1 MIFLE
6 EEFRAFCPT
15 GEGGGIKNDC
25 SAKDGGG
32 GPSPKTDN
40 SWKREQGRVQVSGKD
55 LKKSPP
61 AKSLAGVKSVTIMD
75 GELVSKSLREVGVT
89 LDQAAKACAALDPE
103 SDVVIAHG
111 GMREI
116 IEYMGSDNPERFIED
131 TVTFTSTM
139 PVAGIEGAAKTAASL
154 TRFEDGELV
163 MSYTMLMIS
172 DEAKEKASVAVARH
186 MMKGTI
192 ASITQAEK
200 IGVTSVEMLAAGDN
214 RDSSDF
220 KGYRIWPRLG
230 FNGVIPRQRITPTW
244 SLARGFFNSY
254 GSGIPDKILSPRA
267 RKEKAAGALT
277 IQSLYET
284 KEGQEWWEK
293 NGGEMEMS
301 LNVGDAKDPGWKRF
315 TSLRDRFSK
324 RGLDL
329 ADAFFDVEARALLDD
344 DWVEYRN
351 GGCEKVEGGRFAPGN
366 DCASDGSGGS
376 SSKTDDSWKESND
389 SVSLSGNDLK
399 EKPPFA
405 GAEKAG
411 RVEIANPKALLEGM
425 AQAGIKS
432 LDDLAAMGGATVRG
446 SEVVFSGAGHP
457 EMGAYLSVENK
468 IPVSRSG
475 DGSEGYFQVGVSV
488 YKEGREHVLGLNEMF
503 PTQEVKAS
511 RERVA
516 KATSLMQ
523 QAVIESIMAAD
534 NSGIARVKMS
544 AAGGPEYDLKGY
556 RLWPQFGFD
565 APLEPSHKHALA
577 KAPPDVIEKVMR
589 VARPDLFATRIKPSA
604 GALAAA
610 LPQSNINV
618 QHLVSFH
625 EGDLWW
631 DNNGSTLGMVLD
643 LSDKKSLGYAKFQK
657 RVSQL
662 KKLRERNQERS
673 FFQWLDEEAEFRAGA
688 DCGRVEGGRFG
699 SGNDCASEDGADSLP
714 ADDDGGLEMDS
725 EAVSASPPFKGAEV
739 LDSFS
744 VNDVHSLKGL
754 LGDLGKVK
762 TVENVVAIS
771 GGARQGGSIS
781 VDSYGESIIVNSSI
795 PVSPD
800 GSDQLG
806 SIKNMVSLM
815 KDDDGNLVVAY
826 DSMSLDSKAMSSI
839 DGESEGDSADRRRI
853 VSLVLERM
861 TESMSVAEKSGA
873 VRADTIAAGNSG
885 SALQGYRLWP
895 QFGFDGLLDR
905 ADVDAI
911 KADVKLTPEQRR
923 RANSGSM
930 TVQQLIATPEGD
942 RWWNENGTT
951 IELSFD
957 FTNKESVGYKRF
969 ERMKKML
976 ERLKERNK
984 NRSEFV
990 DGVEQRDAGCE
1001 KTEGGRFAKGN
1012 DCAKGDGSGSEGN
1025 RTPQRDP
1032 ARAVTADVVSSPPT
1046 VRSPDGKT
1054 IVSTS
1059 VGSREDGTIYK
1070 FGGVEYV
1077 STVSAGE
1084 ALVAKQAEE
1093 RRGKINTATKKLSAE
1108 DRKYIVDSISEQA
1121 EAAMS
1126 RGIKPAFYSREEAR
1140 RQIEAHS
1147 QIIPEILGGRTR
1159 DGTEVSPENAE
1170 HLFRALQSL
1179 TSPNAMPFGN
1189 MQRTDSLLQ
1198 KFFYG
1203 DGRLT
1208 TSTMFGV
1215 TGNSIKKSLQ
1225 RYQAIVDTLGR
1236 RTDGSIDTAE
1246 GLRRTREMFDGK
1258 VMRAGD
1264 FEDFFREIIGEDD
1277 DNTWKP
1283 GSYLV
1288 DEEIPLFCT
1297 FGPKVGTFYANNNGE
1312 LDHLTADIWW
1322 TRTWGRVTGELVIP
1336 PNPSSGKKHA
1346 ASLAKEI
1353 VKASPEQLHGHDLQQ
1368 LLAGLKETAKT
1379 GATADTVRA
1388 WAGDRFRHYAAGDY
1402 SEKKGLGGRLN
1413 KLAKNIV
1420 ENDVSLMGDPGA
1432 GSRRANMISVARE
1445 AAKRVGQPVAYMQD
1459 ILWQDE
1465 QDAYAAL
1472 GAKTATGVGTLSLYS
1487 DQIERLAKNPEDRLP
1502 RAKQDPK
1509 DRRSVDA
1516 ASERHGFD
1524 DYDRGGREQM
1534 LYEAAIS
1541 KVSDEDFA
1549 RLVIALAEK
1558 ASRSKKE
1565 SRAFCPTGE
1574 GGGVDNSCGSDEG
1587 SSSPESSS
1595 SRSPE
1600 SMPRSFP
1607 RGSEKL
1613 RDAIDS
1619 VSPNPKAVW
1628 DRSRGRAD
1636 TPPEK
1641 VITAAADEQG
1651 SSGASLT
1658 PEAEASY
1665 KDLIDEIGRQYEAL
1679 TAAGLKAKAWRGEG
1693 EPYGDPPGS
1702 TKPNSDK
1709 MREEVAKTGEF
1720 SFFMTE
1726 KGFGTG
1732 SATPDHPMLRE
1743 TKYKTADGEPMI
1755 ANDLFRVVHDMV
1767 AHVRGGYSFSTN
1779 GEYNGMLT
1787 HASTLPE
1794 SAWPALFAETFGQN
1808 AVYEKTGNYAP
1819 QNAYASKVGP
1829 EIIKAELA
1837 KRNRKV
1843 RRAIDAEY
1851 ESDDPLGYQHL
1862 KVRPWLM
1869 KGVTESRA
1877 YCPTGDGGGI
1887 DNSCSAS
1894 DKGKEPI
1901 PAGDKSLK
1909 SYEPFTPNEST
1920 RNSDFAI
1927 LPSDEEAAAALKEP
1941 QREKYGAHR
1950 TLPAG
1955 YPLDLRIDIPA
1966 FENHGAYVVTAHE
1979 HVNGAGV
1986 GAPVGYDSIIRL
1998 KGDVDFRVGETAAT
2012 KIARGKTSKN
2022 THSTVK
2028 GKFDPSR
2035 DIPEDIDDWTP
2046 VGYNPKTATYYYDKR
2061 NGKEIVGGVDS
2072 ISVGNS
2078 VFVRIPKYGNGRD
2091 PSAPPRNAKAD
2102 YRSAD
2107 CGRDESGKFGSGN
2120 DCAADE
2126 GGGQPKEAAFKS
2138 SFVNT
2143 KKYIPGEEELKQRQS
2158 FAGISDEY
2166 ARSAGLLSSP
2176 PDKSFADAADSQLIQ
2191 SEEVMSALKTYTS
2204 NWMPQ
2209 GVPKVL
2215 SERVSRATLP
2225 KGTPAVF
2232 RGMRLKHKE
2241 LDRIISQGA
2250 VSHSAV
2256 NSWSFSP
2263 SVAGL
2268 FATPMNPWSKDY
2280 ATVVLVND
2288 SPRRGLVNP
2297 NGAEEF
2303 ELIAPAGEQKIAK
2316 VVRASGPEGSV
2327 VFLHLRRDGAAA
2339 KRSDTGPNAL
2349 VVSNSEWS
2357 RFLSVPQERAA
2368 SRRSADCGRDE
2379 SGKFGSGND
2388 CASDGSGGGTA
2399 TAAPS
2404 GDRWSSNE
2412 TLSWPETS
2420 RDTSPPPVGDGRYGS
2435 INVSA
2440 PKAVK
2445 ASLDAAGID
2454 PKLAPMVAGGSE
2466 ESDVFVRP
2474 APDFSMEFPD
2484 SKVTPVM
2491 FAFERDFAGVES
2503 GLHGSSVIG
2512 VTASGETVVYHST
2525 VNVADSIKSDDSKR
2539 HAAAREFYRAMTS
2552 SVEAA
2557 RKAGVSRIVLN
2568 AAGNSSAT
2576 KGSVTSTPWR
2586 GYTIWPRM
2594 GFDAPL
2600 PASIKA
2606 KLPPDLSHAK
2616 SLLDL
2621 HATPEGTRWWRDN
2634 GEDLDVSFD
2643 LKDRSSPQAKIMDRF
2658 IKKFGESR
2666 REMPLGSGDEWMS
2679 PEDLVRLDEM
2689 WQEIWEDG
2697 ELDDYE
2703 WVESRS
2709 ADCGR
2714 DEGGRFD
2721 QGNQCQ
2727 RGAGKVAALAKSG
2740 ASHEELTAAIAEAI
2754 GTKRGW
2760 FTGPEAGES
2769 SPSEVCEALGLN
2781 VANDWIVNKYHAES
2795 TQYTREAIAK
2805 TIAEV
2810 YAAVQAVPSLKDVE
2824 FHIQTAQSIAKH
2836 TGTSQFRWE
2845 GVQGAYLPVDNEI
2858 HILAGTTDSQITP
2871 EFLHKSGYSS
2881 TPSPA
2886 HTLVHEDVHR
2896 EHYENAAAKTG
2907 SPRPPKHATE
2917 EQVYRWATGLKMDI
2931 MRNLEVAAMRDPA
2944 WIYRCE
2950 SKVEKLGFYATTD
2963 PLEFVAEYA
2972 TAVKLG
2978 YAKNDP
2984 DLDKMCKAMLAP
2996 VPRKAKA

>member
-25 SAKDGGG
+25 SANEG
-32 GPSPKTDN
+32 GPRVDN
-40 SWKREQGRVQVSGKD
+40 SWKREQEKVLVSGRD

-116 IEYMGSDNPERFIED
+116 IEYMGSEDPDRYIED
-131 TVTFTSTM
+131 TVTFVSTM

-154 TRFEDGELV
+154 TRFEGGELV

-172 DEAKEKASVAVARH
+172 DEAKAKASVAVARH

-351 GGCEKVEGGRFAPGN
+351 GGCEKAEGGLFAPGN
-366 DCASDGSGGS
+366 DCASGNGGGS
-376 SSKTDDSWKESND
+376 SSKADDSWKESKD

-411 RVEIANPKALLEGM
+411 RVEIADPKSLLEGM

-446 SEVVFSGAGHP
+446 SEVIFSGAGHP
-457 EMGAYLSVENK
+457 EMGAYISVENK
-468 IPVSRSG
+468 IPVSRNG

-631 DNNGSTLGMVLD
+631 DNNGSTLGMALD

-781 VDSYGESIIVNSSI
+781 IDSYGESIIANSSI

-800 GSDQLG
+800 GSDRLG

-839 DGESEGDSADRRRI
+839 DGEPEGDSADRRRI

-990 DGVEQRDAGCE
+990 DGVEYRKDDCGRVD
-1001 KTEGGRFAKGN
+1001 GGKFGPKN
-1012 DCAKGDGSGSEGN
+1012 DCASEDGGGDGDKKEPKAGKKKDSDDIPLGNVRRQETLLRGGKSVVVIDAEAKARAKADLERNPKPAGSHSGSSADLYGREIVSRDDPRRPNKITRLDPVFAESDLAQNGTYVSHDAVGRLLSSRHEDARKELGGEGPAAVFDTRDDLPQEQFEYVVAALKEDVDRAYEEGRN
-1025 RTPQRDP
+1025 PGFYSTDIAECMDIMSGFYPELKDPDEAKRRGTTPEDAAFVFTMITAITSNGTDPALNLESADRIYRLYREHGSVRTPDQVMGGE
-1032 ARAVTADVVSSPPT
+1032 RATEIRKSLNRFQAMIDEFGESRTRSLLSGVTRAS
-1046 VRSPDGKT
+1046 T
-1054 IVSTS
+1054 IASTMKRLAAKS
-1059 VGSREDGTIYK
+1059 QEIGGSWSEKDLK
-1070 FGGVEYV
+1070 GVELGDEV
-1077 STVSAGE
+1077 VP
-1084 ALVAKQAEE
+1084 VA
-1093 RRGKINTATKKLSAE
+1093 
-1108 DRKYIVDSISEQA
+1108 
-1121 EAAMS
+1121 
-1126 RGIKPAFYSREEAR
+1126 
-1140 RQIEAHS
+1140 
-1147 QIIPEILGGRTR
+1147 
-1159 DGTEVSPENAE
+1159 
-1170 HLFRALQSL
+1170 
-1179 TSPNAMPFGN
+1179 
-1189 MQRTDSLLQ
+1189 
-1198 KFFYG
+1198 
-1203 DGRLT
+1203 
-1208 TSTMFGV
+1208 
-1215 TGNSIKKSLQ
+1215 
-1225 RYQAIVDTLGR
+1225 AI
-1236 RTDGSIDTAE
+1236 
-1246 GLRRTREMFDGK
+1246 
-1258 VMRAGD
+1258 
-1264 FEDFFREIIGEDD
+1264 
-1277 DNTWKP
+1277 
-1283 GSYLV
+1283 
-1288 DEEIPLFCT
+1288 
-1297 FGPKVGTFYANNNGE
+1297 FGPKIGSFFANLSGK
-1312 LDHLTADIWW
+1312 HQFLTMDRWLM
-1322 TRTWGRVTGELVIP
+1322 RSVGRVTGELLSRATPNAANKQANAAIRAIKQRARSRDILFGVDKPPLNLKREDVIRSLELQARTGIIEESSAAFEWAKAAERSFNKVP
-1336 PNPSSGKKHA
+1336 RGVSKSGEPSGSYGTHPDPQIDA
-1346 ASLAKEI
+1346 AHRAGNTIFKSLI
-1353 VKASPEQLHGHDLQQ
+1353 HEQQDPRS
-1368 LLAGLKETAKT
+1368 A
-1379 GATADTVRA
+1379 RA
-1388 WAGDRFRHYAAGDY
+1388 RHVLRGVFR
-1402 SEKKGLGGRLN
+1402 E
-1413 KLAKNIV
+1413 V
-1420 ENDVSLMGDPGA
+1420 
-1432 GSRRANMISVARE
+1432 
-1445 AAKRVGQPVAYMQD
+1445 AKRVAAENPSRLGEVQVSEIQAV
-1459 ILWQDE
+1459 LWQYE
-1465 QDAYAAL
+1465 QNLWKRL
-1472 GAKTATGVGTLSLYS
+1472 GAKTKIEGDSLYS
-1487 DQIERLAKNPEDRLP
+1487 AAAKSLKQRRDSGEEPVALKPEKARRPKSVRSYDATRQDGAATDGETDFPNQSGQDLWDNETELAG
-1502 RAKQDPK
+1502 
-1509 DRRSVDA
+1509 VDFV
-1516 ASERHGFD
+1516 E
-1524 DYDRGGREQM
+1524 
-1534 LYEAAIS
+1534 LLKAIS
-1541 KVSDEDFA
+1541 SE
-1549 RLVIALAEK
+1549 
-1558 ASRSKKE
+1558 KE

-1574 GGGVDNSCGSDEG
+1574 GGGVDNSCGSDDG

-1595 SRSPE
+1595 SRRPE

-1607 RGSEKL
+1607 RGSEKF

-1641 VITAAADEQG
+1641 VITSAADEQT
-1651 SSGASLT
+1651 SSGAALT

-1808 AVYEKTGNYAP
+1808 AVYEKTGNYAA

-1851 ESDDPLGYQHL
+1851 ESDEPLGYQHL

-1869 KGVTESRA
+1869 KGVTESR
-1877 YCPTGDGGGI
+1877 
-1887 DNSCSAS
+1887 
-1894 DKGKEPI
+1894 
-1901 PAGDKSLK
+1901 
-1909 SYEPFTPNEST
+1909 
-1920 RNSDFAI
+1920 
-1927 LPSDEEAAAALKEP
+1927 
-1941 QREKYGAHR
+1941 
-1950 TLPAG
+1950 
-1955 YPLDLRIDIPA
+1955 
-1966 FENHGAYVVTAHE
+1966 
-1979 HVNGAGV
+1979 
-1986 GAPVGYDSIIRL
+1986 
-1998 KGDVDFRVGETAAT
+1998 
-2012 KIARGKTSKN
+2012 
-2022 THSTVK
+2022 
-2028 GKFDPSR
+2028 
-2035 DIPEDIDDWTP
+2035 
-2046 VGYNPKTATYYYDKR
+2046 
-2061 NGKEIVGGVDS
+2061 
-2072 ISVGNS
+2072 
-2078 VFVRIPKYGNGRD
+2078 
-2091 PSAPPRNAKAD
+2091 
-2102 YRSAD
+2102 SAD
-2107 CGRDESGKFGSGN
+2107 CGRDEGGRFGSGN

-2126 GGGQPKEAAFKS
+2126 GGSAA
-2138 SFVNT
+2138 
-2143 KKYIPGEEELKQRQS
+2143 
-2158 FAGISDEY
+2158 
-2166 ARSAGLLSSP
+2166 
-2176 PDKSFADAADSQLIQ
+2176 
-2191 SEEVMSALKTYTS
+2191 
-2204 NWMPQ
+2204 
-2209 GVPKVL
+2209 
-2215 SERVSRATLP
+2215 
-2225 KGTPAVF
+2225 
-2232 RGMRLKHKE
+2232 
-2241 LDRIISQGA
+2241 
-2250 VSHSAV
+2250 
-2256 NSWSFSP
+2256 
-2263 SVAGL
+2263 
-2268 FATPMNPWSKDY
+2268 
-2280 ATVVLVND
+2280 
-2288 SPRRGLVNP
+2288 
-2297 NGAEEF
+2297 
-2303 ELIAPAGEQKIAK
+2303 
-2316 VVRASGPEGSV
+2316 
-2327 VFLHLRRDGAAA
+2327 
-2339 KRSDTGPNAL
+2339 
-2349 VVSNSEWS
+2349 
-2357 RFLSVPQERAA
+2357 
-2368 SRRSADCGRDE
+2368 
-2379 SGKFGSGND
+2379 
-2388 CASDGSGGGTA
+2388 TA

-2466 ESDVFVRP
+2466 GSDVFVRP
-2474 APDFSMEFPD
+2474 APDFSMEFPG

-2512 VTASGETVVYHST
+2512 VTASGEAVVYHST

-2600 PASIKA
+2600 PASIRA

-2689 WQEIWEDG
+2689 WQEIWGDG

-2703 WVESRS
+2703 W
-2709 ADCGR
+2709 
-2714 DEGGRFD
+2714 
-2721 QGNQCQ
+2721 
-2727 RGAGKVAALAKSG
+2727 
-2740 ASHEELTAAIAEAI
+2740 
-2754 GTKRGW
+2754 
-2760 FTGPEAGES
+2760 
-2769 SPSEVCEALGLN
+2769 
-2781 VANDWIVNKYHAES
+2781 ND
-2795 TQYTREAIAK
+2795 
-2805 TIAEV
+2805 
-2810 YAAVQAVPSLKDVE
+2810 
-2824 FHIQTAQSIAKH
+2824 
-2836 TGTSQFRWE
+2836 
-2845 GVQGAYLPVDNEI
+2845 
-2858 HILAGTTDSQITP
+2858 
-2871 EFLHKSGYSS
+2871 
-2881 TPSPA
+2881 
-2886 HTLVHEDVHR
+2886 
-2896 EHYENAAAKTG
+2896 NA
-2907 SPRPPKHATE
+2907 
-2917 EQVYRWATGLKMDI
+2917 
-2931 MRNLEVAAMRDPA
+2931 
-2944 WIYRCE
+2944 
-2950 SKVEKLGFYATTD
+2950 
-2963 PLEFVAEYA
+2963 
-2972 TAVKLG
+2972 
-2978 YAKNDP
+2978 
-2984 DLDKMCKAMLAP
+2984 
-2996 VPRKAKA
+2996 

>member
-25 SAKDGGG
+25 SANEG
-32 GPSPKTDN
+32 GPRVDN
-40 SWKREQGRVQVSGKD
+40 SWKREQEKVLISGKD

-61 AKSLAGVKSVTIMD
+61 AKSLAGVKSVTISD
-75 GELVSKSLREVGVT
+75 GELVSKSLREIGVT
-89 LDQAAKACAALDPE
+89 LDQAAKACAAIDPQ

-116 IEYMGSDNPERFIED
+116 IEYMGSEDPDRYIED
-131 TVTFTSTM
+131 TVTFVSTM
-139 PVAGIEGAAKTAASL
+139 PVSGIEGAAKTAASL

-172 DEAKEKASVAVARH
+172 DEAKQKASVAVARH

-301 LNVGDAKDPGWKRF
+301 LNVGDDKDPGWKRF
-315 TSLRDRFSK
+315 TSLRGRFSK

-366 DCASDGSGGS
+366 DCASDGGGS
-376 SSKTDDSWKESND
+376 SSKADDSWKESND

-399 EKPPFA
+399 EKPPFS

-425 AQAGIKS
+425 SQAGVKS

-475 DGSEGYFQVGVSV
+475 DGSEGYFHVGVTV
-488 YKEGREHVLGLNEMF
+488 HKEGREHVLGLNEMF
-503 PTQEVKAS
+503 PTQEVKAT

-610 LPQSNINV
+610 LPHSSINV
-618 QHLVSFH
+618 QHLVSFR

-688 DCGRVEGGRFG
+688 DCGRAEGGRFG
-699 SGNDCASEDGADSLP
+699 AGNDCASDDGGGSSLP
-714 ADDDGGLEMDS
+714 ADDDDGSLEMDA

-744 VNDVHSLKGL
+744 VNDVHSLKGIL
-754 LGDLGKVK
+754 SDMGRVK

-771 GGARQGGSIS
+771 GGVRQGGSIS
-781 VDSYGESIIVNSSI
+781 IDSYGESIIVNSSI
-795 PVSPD
+795 PVAPD
-800 GSDQLG
+800 GSGRLG
-806 SIKNMVSLM
+806 HIKNMVSLM
-815 KDDDGNLVVAY
+815 KDDDGNLVVNY
-826 DSMSLDSKAMSSI
+826 DSMSLDSGAMSSI
-839 DGESEGDSADRRRI
+839 DGDTEGDSADRRRI
-853 VSLVLERM
+853 VSMVLERM
-861 TESMSVAEKSGA
+861 TESLSVAEESGA
-873 VRADTIAAGNSG
+873 IRADTIAAGNSG

-895 QFGFDGLLDR
+895 QFGFDGLIDR
-905 ADVDAI
+905 ADIDSI
-911 KADVKLTPEQRR
+911 KEDVKLTPEQKR

-942 RWWNENGTT
+942 RWWNENGST
-951 IELSFD
+951 IELTLD
-957 FTNKESVGYKRF
+957 FTDQTTAGYKRF
-969 ERMKKML
+969 ARMKKML

-990 DGVEQRDAGCE
+990 VGVEYRKDDCGRVD
-1001 KTEGGRFAKGN
+1001 GGKFGPKN
-1012 DCAKGDGSGSEGN
+1012 DCASEDGGGTAVEDKKPRSTKKPGAFREPLKWRPGDSHVDIFREASQNNPTKKSENGKKILSTSIPGAKVVRGLAGKDEIEPLDVGRHLLARQAEHRGRIIDTTKSLSGE
-1025 RTPQRDP
+1025 DFEYM
-1032 ARAVTADVVSSPPT
+1032 VS
-1046 VRSPDGKT
+1046 G
-1054 IVSTS
+1054 IVSQVES
-1059 VGSREDGTIYK
+1059 AVSR
-1070 FGGVEYV
+1070 GVAPNFY
-1077 STVSAGE
+1077 SP
-1084 ALVAKQAEE
+1084 
-1093 RRGKINTATKKLSAE
+1093 E
-1108 DRKYIVDSISEQA
+1108 DRKAQVEAYAEVQPLMRGGKTASGFCIGVVGPNGECEPSDGISPQA
-1121 EAAMS
+1121 E
-1126 RGIKPAFYSREEAR
+1126 F
-1140 RQIEAHS
+1140 
-1147 QIIPEILGGRTR
+1147 
-1159 DGTEVSPENAE
+1159 
-1170 HLFRALQSL
+1170 LFRAAQAL
-1179 TSPNAMPFGN
+1179 TSPEANPYENMLRADSVLTAFFEEPDPSKAKLGAGVAMAGAGAQNTLTNFS
-1189 MQRTDSLLQ
+1189 RLQ
-1198 KFFYG
+1198 KIIDRVG
-1203 DGRLT
+1203 LEETRRLF
-1208 TSTMFGV
+1208 SGP
-1215 TGNSIKKSLQ
+1215 SIAVK
-1225 RYQAIVDTLGR
+1225 
-1236 RTDGSIDTAE
+1236 
-1246 GLRRTREMFDGK
+1246 
-1258 VMRAGD
+1258 D
-1264 FEDFFREIIGEDD
+1264 FEKFFLS
-1277 DNTWKP
+1277 KVP
-1283 GSYLV
+1283 GSDGERYEANSYAV
-1288 DEEIPLFCT
+1288 AEVVPPFSI
-1297 FGPKVGTFYANNNGE
+1297 FGPKVGPFFANNTGDTE
-1312 LDHLTADIWW
+1312 ALTADIWF
-1322 TRTWGRVTGELVIP
+1322 TRTWGRLSGELV
-1336 PNPSSGKKHA
+1336 SQTSADRAKKHGTELMSA
-1346 ASLAKEI
+1346 TGAIGRKELANLGLDGRSFRTLVSRMKQKGEIAQQIVDWAEARDKQYKKDGFPSPKKGTGTEKRYKLDRLAVNILSNQASLM
-1353 VKASPEQLHGHDLQQ
+1353 SQPE
-1368 LLAGLKETAKT
+1368 T
-1379 GATADTVRA
+1379 TVMR
-1388 WAGDRFRHYAAGDY
+1388 
-1402 SEKKGLGGRLN
+1402 S
-1413 KLAKNIV
+1413 
-1420 ENDVSLMGDPGA
+1420 
-1432 GSRRANMISVARE
+1432 NMIRVMRE
-1445 AAKRVGQPVAYMQD
+1445 AAKRTGVSVAYMQD

-1465 QDAYAAL
+1465 QDTWGML
-1472 GAKTATGVGTLSLYS
+1472 GSRTTTVPGVPSLYS
-1487 DQIERLAKNPEDRLP
+1487 DVIRKIVNEPQNLH
-1502 RAKQDPK
+1502 
-1509 DRRSVDA
+1509 DRRRESKRSLGDVEEPMPLPFYGDQKGGFEQA
-1516 ASERHGFD
+1516 AYDGFMSEISD
-1524 DYDRGGREQM
+1524 DE
-1534 LYEAAIS
+1534 
-1541 KVSDEDFA
+1541 FA
-1549 RLVIALAEK
+1549 DLAVEFLRRN
-1558 ASRSKKE
+1558 AKKE

-1574 GGGVDNSCGSDEG
+1574 GGGVDNSCGSDDG
-1587 SSSPESSS
+1587 SSAGTSSS

-1607 RGSEKL
+1607 RGSAKF

-1619 VSPNPKAVW
+1619 VSPSPKSIW

-1679 TAAGLKAKAWRGEG
+1679 TAAGLKAKAWKGEG

-1720 SFFMTE
+1720 SFFMTD

-1732 SATPDHPMLRE
+1732 AATPDHPMLRE

-1767 AHVRGGYSFSTN
+1767 AHVRGGYSFSAN

-1851 ESDDPLGYQHL
+1851 ESDEPLGYQHR

-1869 KGVTESRA
+1869 KGAAESRA

-1909 SYEPFTPNEST
+1909 SYEPFTPAESS

-1927 LPSDEEAAAALKEP
+1927 LPSDEDAISSLKEP

-1955 YPLDLRIDIPA
+1955 YLLDLRIDIPA
-1966 FENHGAYVVTAHE
+1966 FEKHGTYVVTAHE

-1986 GAPVGYDSIIRL
+1986 GAAIGYDSIIRL

-2012 KIARGKTSKN
+2012 KIARGKTNKN

-2035 DIPEDIDDWTP
+2035 EIPEDIDDWTP

-2091 PSAPPRNAKAD
+2091 PSSPPRNAKTD

-2107 CGRDESGKFGSGN
+2107 CGRDESGRFGQDNKCQEEGDGTSDETSG
-2120 DCAADE
+2120 DFRTEADKRETAETFKSDAGDILVVDRRDTSTPDYLDEIEGHGRDLGLGVTFEAARQLQPDSDIETGWGPLEAYTGKAYGYFTGFSSDGSDEIDTYGAEYGAIDDYAADDLKRE
-2126 GGGQPKEAAFKS
+2126 KKIENEERWKSLDKKEEF
-2138 SFVNT
+2138 
-2143 KKYIPGEEELKQRQS
+2143 GERWDSMTDEERQKEQEDWLWKENEL
-2158 FAGISDEY
+2158 IDEEIDQLREE
-2166 ARSAGLLSSP
+2166 ARSVAAEQMSKDFQKAVARETIECCLQLYRGLSV
-2176 PDKSFADAADSQLIQ
+2176 DAHEAEQMLKWGYVFHDS
-2191 SEEVMSALKTYTS
+2191 
-2204 NWMPQ
+2204 
-2209 GVPKVL
+2209 
-2215 SERVSRATLP
+2215 
-2225 KGTPAVF
+2225 
-2232 RGMRLKHKE
+2232 
-2241 LDRIISQGA
+2241 
-2250 VSHSAV
+2250 V
-2256 NSWSFSP
+2256 NSWTTSRGTARSFGANRLLLVARKPRVGYVYSQNTREEAEVIRPP
-2263 SVAGL
+2263 SKMRITGAVRTKTGMV
-2268 FATPMNPWSKDY
+2268 FYVDEDKDY
-2280 ATVVLVND
+2280 
-2288 SPRRGLVNP
+2288 
-2297 NGAEEF
+2297 
-2303 ELIAPAGEQKIAK
+2303 
-2316 VVRASGPEGSV
+2316 
-2327 VFLHLRRDGAAA
+2327 
-2339 KRSDTGPNAL
+2339 
-2349 VVSNSEWS
+2349 
-2357 RFLSVPQERAA
+2357 
-2368 SRRSADCGRDE
+2368 
-2379 SGKFGSGND
+2379 
-2388 CASDGSGGGTA
+2388 
-2399 TAAPS
+2399 
-2404 GDRWSSNE
+2404 
-2412 TLSWPETS
+2412 
-2420 RDTSPPPVGDGRYGS
+2420 
-2435 INVSA
+2435 
-2440 PKAVK
+2440 
-2445 ASLDAAGID
+2445 
-2454 PKLAPMVAGGSE
+2454 
-2466 ESDVFVRP
+2466 
-2474 APDFSMEFPD
+2474 
-2484 SKVTPVM
+2484 
-2491 FAFERDFAGVES
+2491 
-2503 GLHGSSVIG
+2503 
-2512 VTASGETVVYHST
+2512 
-2525 VNVADSIKSDDSKR
+2525 
-2539 HAAAREFYRAMTS
+2539 
-2552 SVEAA
+2552 
-2557 RKAGVSRIVLN
+2557 
-2568 AAGNSSAT
+2568 
-2576 KGSVTSTPWR
+2576 
-2586 GYTIWPRM
+2586 
-2594 GFDAPL
+2594 
-2600 PASIKA
+2600 
-2606 KLPPDLSHAK
+2606 
-2616 SLLDL
+2616 
-2621 HATPEGTRWWRDN
+2621 
-2634 GEDLDVSFD
+2634 
-2643 LKDRSSPQAKIMDRF
+2643 
-2658 IKKFGESR
+2658 
-2666 REMPLGSGDEWMS
+2666 
-2679 PEDLVRLDEM
+2679 
-2689 WQEIWEDG
+2689 
-2697 ELDDYE
+2697 
-2703 WVESRS
+2703 
-2709 ADCGR
+2709 
-2714 DEGGRFD
+2714 
-2721 QGNQCQ
+2721 
-2727 RGAGKVAALAKSG
+2727 
-2740 ASHEELTAAIAEAI
+2740 
-2754 GTKRGW
+2754 
-2760 FTGPEAGES
+2760 
-2769 SPSEVCEALGLN
+2769 
-2781 VANDWIVNKYHAES
+2781 
-2795 TQYTREAIAK
+2795 
-2805 TIAEV
+2805 
-2810 YAAVQAVPSLKDVE
+2810 
-2824 FHIQTAQSIAKH
+2824 
-2836 TGTSQFRWE
+2836 
-2845 GVQGAYLPVDNEI
+2845 
-2858 HILAGTTDSQITP
+2858 
-2871 EFLHKSGYSS
+2871 
-2881 TPSPA
+2881 
-2886 HTLVHEDVHR
+2886 
-2896 EHYENAAAKTG
+2896 
-2907 SPRPPKHATE
+2907 
-2917 EQVYRWATGLKMDI
+2917 
-2931 MRNLEVAAMRDPA
+2931 
-2944 WIYRCE
+2944 
-2950 SKVEKLGFYATTD
+2950 
-2963 PLEFVAEYA
+2963 
-2972 TAVKLG
+2972 
-2978 YAKNDP
+2978 
-2984 DLDKMCKAMLAP
+2984 
-2996 VPRKAKA
+2996 

>member
-1 MIFLE
+1 VIFLE

-15 GEGGGIKNDC
+15 GEGGGVKNDC
-25 SAKDGGG
+25 SANEG
-32 GPSPKTDN
+32 GPKVDN
-40 SWKREQGRVQVSGKD
+40 SWKREQEKVLISGKD

-61 AKSLAGVKSVTIMD
+61 AKSLAGVKSVTISD

-116 IEYMGSDNPERFIED
+116 IEYMGSEDPDRYIED
-131 TVTFTSTM
+131 TVTFVSTM

-154 TRFEDGELV
+154 TRFEGGELV

-172 DEAKEKASVAVARH
+172 DEAKAKASVAVARH

-425 AQAGIKS
+425 AQAGVKS

-457 EMGAYLSVENK
+457 EMGAYLSVENR

-781 VDSYGESIIVNSSI
+781 IDSYGESIIANSSI

-1012 DCAKGDGSGSEGN
+1012 DCAKGDGSGSEQEPKAGKKKDSDDIPLGN
-1025 RTPQRDP
+1025 VRRQETLLRGGKSVVVIDAEAKARAKADLERNPKPAGSHPGSSADLYGREIVSRDDPRRPNKITRLDPVFAESDLAQNGTYVSHDAVGRLLSSRHEDARKELGGEGPAAVFDTRDDLPQEQFEYVVAALKEDVDRAYEEGRNPGFYSTDIAECMDIMSGFYPELKDPDEAKRRGTTPEDAAFVFTMITAITSNGTDPALNLESADRIYRLYREHGSVRTPDQVMGGE
-1032 ARAVTADVVSSPPT
+1032 RATEIRKSLNRFQAMIDEFGESRTRSLLSGVTRAS
-1046 VRSPDGKT
+1046 T
-1054 IVSTS
+1054 IASTMKRLAAKS
-1059 VGSREDGTIYK
+1059 QEIGGSWSEKDLK
-1070 FGGVEYV
+1070 GVELGDEV
-1077 STVSAGE
+1077 VP
-1084 ALVAKQAEE
+1084 VA
-1093 RRGKINTATKKLSAE
+1093 
-1108 DRKYIVDSISEQA
+1108 
-1121 EAAMS
+1121 
-1126 RGIKPAFYSREEAR
+1126 
-1140 RQIEAHS
+1140 
-1147 QIIPEILGGRTR
+1147 
-1159 DGTEVSPENAE
+1159 
-1170 HLFRALQSL
+1170 
-1179 TSPNAMPFGN
+1179 
-1189 MQRTDSLLQ
+1189 
-1198 KFFYG
+1198 
-1203 DGRLT
+1203 
-1208 TSTMFGV
+1208 
-1215 TGNSIKKSLQ
+1215 
-1225 RYQAIVDTLGR
+1225 AI
-1236 RTDGSIDTAE
+1236 
-1246 GLRRTREMFDGK
+1246 
-1258 VMRAGD
+1258 
-1264 FEDFFREIIGEDD
+1264 
-1277 DNTWKP
+1277 
-1283 GSYLV
+1283 
-1288 DEEIPLFCT
+1288 
-1297 FGPKVGTFYANNNGE
+1297 FGPKIGSFFANLSGK
-1312 LDHLTADIWW
+1312 HQFLTMDRWLM
-1322 TRTWGRVTGELVIP
+1322 RSVGRVTGELLSRATPNAANKQANAAIRAIKQRARSRDILFGVDKPPLSLKREDVIRSLELQARTGIIEESSAAFEWAKAAERSFNKVP
-1336 PNPSSGKKHA
+1336 RGVSKSGEPSGSYGTHPDPQIDA
-1346 ASLAKEI
+1346 AHRAGNTIFKSLI
-1353 VKASPEQLHGHDLQQ
+1353 HEQQDPRS
-1368 LLAGLKETAKT
+1368 A
-1379 GATADTVRA
+1379 RA
-1388 WAGDRFRHYAAGDY
+1388 RHVLRGVFR
-1402 SEKKGLGGRLN
+1402 E
-1413 KLAKNIV
+1413 V
-1420 ENDVSLMGDPGA
+1420 
-1432 GSRRANMISVARE
+1432 
-1445 AAKRVGQPVAYMQD
+1445 AKRVAAENPSRLGEVQVSEIQAV
-1459 ILWQDE
+1459 LWQYE
-1465 QDAYAAL
+1465 QNLWKRL
-1472 GAKTATGVGTLSLYS
+1472 GAKTKIEGDSLYS
-1487 DQIERLAKNPEDRLP
+1487 AAAKSLKQRRDSGEEPVALKPEKARRPKSVRSYDATRQDGAATDGETDFPNQSGQDLWDNETELAG
-1502 RAKQDPK
+1502 
-1509 DRRSVDA
+1509 VDFV
-1516 ASERHGFD
+1516 E
-1524 DYDRGGREQM
+1524 
-1534 LYEAAIS
+1534 LLKAIS
-1541 KVSDEDFA
+1541 SE
-1549 RLVIALAEK
+1549 
-1558 ASRSKKE
+1558 KE

-1574 GGGVDNSCGSDEG
+1574 GGGVDNSCGSDDG
-1587 SSSPESSS
+1587 SSSS

-1607 RGSEKL
+1607 RGSEKF

-1851 ESDDPLGYQHL
+1851 ESDEPLGYQHL

-1869 KGVTESRA
+1869 KGVTESR
-1877 YCPTGDGGGI
+1877 
-1887 DNSCSAS
+1887 
-1894 DKGKEPI
+1894 
-1901 PAGDKSLK
+1901 
-1909 SYEPFTPNEST
+1909 
-1920 RNSDFAI
+1920 
-1927 LPSDEEAAAALKEP
+1927 
-1941 QREKYGAHR
+1941 
-1950 TLPAG
+1950 
-1955 YPLDLRIDIPA
+1955 
-1966 FENHGAYVVTAHE
+1966 
-1979 HVNGAGV
+1979 
-1986 GAPVGYDSIIRL
+1986 
-1998 KGDVDFRVGETAAT
+1998 
-2012 KIARGKTSKN
+2012 
-2022 THSTVK
+2022 
-2028 GKFDPSR
+2028 
-2035 DIPEDIDDWTP
+2035 
-2046 VGYNPKTATYYYDKR
+2046 
-2061 NGKEIVGGVDS
+2061 
-2072 ISVGNS
+2072 
-2078 VFVRIPKYGNGRD
+2078 
-2091 PSAPPRNAKAD
+2091 
-2102 YRSAD
+2102 SAD
-2107 CGRDESGKFGSGN
+2107 CGRDEGGRFGSGN

-2126 GGGQPKEAAFKS
+2126 GGSAA
-2138 SFVNT
+2138 
-2143 KKYIPGEEELKQRQS
+2143 
-2158 FAGISDEY
+2158 
-2166 ARSAGLLSSP
+2166 
-2176 PDKSFADAADSQLIQ
+2176 
-2191 SEEVMSALKTYTS
+2191 
-2204 NWMPQ
+2204 
-2209 GVPKVL
+2209 
-2215 SERVSRATLP
+2215 
-2225 KGTPAVF
+2225 
-2232 RGMRLKHKE
+2232 
-2241 LDRIISQGA
+2241 
-2250 VSHSAV
+2250 
-2256 NSWSFSP
+2256 
-2263 SVAGL
+2263 
-2268 FATPMNPWSKDY
+2268 
-2280 ATVVLVND
+2280 
-2288 SPRRGLVNP
+2288 
-2297 NGAEEF
+2297 
-2303 ELIAPAGEQKIAK
+2303 
-2316 VVRASGPEGSV
+2316 
-2327 VFLHLRRDGAAA
+2327 
-2339 KRSDTGPNAL
+2339 
-2349 VVSNSEWS
+2349 
-2357 RFLSVPQERAA
+2357 
-2368 SRRSADCGRDE
+2368 
-2379 SGKFGSGND
+2379 
-2388 CASDGSGGGTA
+2388 TA

-2634 GEDLDVSFD
+2634 GEDLDVTFD

-2689 WQEIWEDG
+2689 WQEIWDDG

-2781 VANDWIVNKYHAES
+2781 VANDWIVDKYHAES

-2931 MRNLEVAAMRDPA
+2931 MRNLEVAATRDPA